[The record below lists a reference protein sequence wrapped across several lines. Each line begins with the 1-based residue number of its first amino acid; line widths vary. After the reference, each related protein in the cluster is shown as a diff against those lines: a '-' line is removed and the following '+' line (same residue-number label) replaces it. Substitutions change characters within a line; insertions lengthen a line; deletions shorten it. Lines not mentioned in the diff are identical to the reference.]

1 MLHNNFKW
9 NIFYHFRFNLL
20 KTSDKRIDQ
29 DGVSSLKYEVIS
41 IIKTKLFTKIMVSY
55 NQNEI
60 QGNKTVNS
68 TASGWI
74 YLSFYI

>member
-1 MLHNNFKW
+1 MIFLIVFNYIFNNL
-9 NIFYHFRFNLL
+9 RFNLL

-29 DGVSSLKYEVIS
+29 DGVNSLKYEVTS
-41 IIKTKLFTKIMVSY
+41 IIKTKLFTKIMVTY

-68 TASGWI
+68 TTSG
-74 YLSFYI
+74 